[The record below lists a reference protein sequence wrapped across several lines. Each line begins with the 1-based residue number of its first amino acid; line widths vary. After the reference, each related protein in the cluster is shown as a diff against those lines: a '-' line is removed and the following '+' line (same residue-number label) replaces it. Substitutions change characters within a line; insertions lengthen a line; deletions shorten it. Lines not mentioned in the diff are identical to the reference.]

1 MTETINVKKVY
12 DELKDLK
19 KEVIF
24 IKRHMFDP
32 DTIMTTEEA
41 RRFEQAMKEFK
52 ESFHNIPNELGIT
65 ESEFYAY
72 WIRGK
77 LN

>member
-1 MTETINVKKVY
+1 MAETINVKKVY

-52 ESFHNIPNELGIT
+52 EGKTTSHEDLKKELG
-65 ESEFYAY
+65 
-72 WIRGK
+72 
-77 LN
+77 L